1 MFFFDALLP
10 GFVALTC
17 EEKYT
22 LRKFEGSLIRSRHIP
37 KNLMDVQ

>member
-17 EEKYT
+17 EKKYT
-22 LRKFEGSLIRSRHIP
+22 LRKFGDSL
-37 KNLMDVQ
+37 